1 MQGWYQGRIV
11 RGMDICDRTGEK
23 IGTIAQVY
31 RYDPTMSGLAGGSSR
46 VAQYELVEVKTGF
59 LGLGKR
65 LYIPNGFIQEVTQGS
80 VFLSKTADEMMRNE
94 DLQYKPSFLDDLG

>member
-11 RGMDICDRTGEK
+11 RGMDICDSDGEK
-23 IGTIAQVY
+23 VGIVAHVY
-31 RYDPTMSGLAGGSSR
+31 RYDPTVSSMAGGSSR

-65 LYIPNGFIQEVTQGS
+65 LYIPNGFIREVTQGS
-80 VFLSKTADEMMRNE
+80 AFLSRTADEVMHNE
-94 DLQYKPSFLDDLG
+94 DLHYKPSFLDDLN